1 MMMRMMMAVV
11 VVVVDVK
18 EGRKK
23 DRGWCLRMGVRG
35 YSRREGRMALR
46 RWKGGGIRVYGVRWV
61 DDERDELERPSADSS
76 PRKYGYGERGAPFRH
91 NHSVGL
97 VNETDRGK

>member
-1 MMMRMMMAVV
+1 MMMRMMMAVVV

-76 PRKYGYGERGAPFRH
+76 PGNTGTASEGH
-91 NHSVGL
+91 HSDIIIQWGW
-97 VNETDRGK
+97 